1 MSKLIFNNSL
11 FNDSPNFFHLY
22 SRPNGQNGQSWLVI
36 KEIKINTIFNNSF
49 KALFL
54 STSCADKIERKKIN
68 ARREQEI
75 KMTPKGAKI
84 FPFKWII
91 ESLIQHQNYSSIR
104 LNEMESKLKRC
115 IWRAFL
121 LIVQHYNTFSGFATE
136 SGKISFLIFNQQMC
150 KLWFIP
156 FFILNSQKTIFLLF
170 LFGKAEDDDD

>member
-1 MSKLIFNNSL
+1 MSKLIYYNSL

-91 ESLIQHQNYSSIR
+91 ESLIQHQNYSSIM
-104 LNEMESKLKRC
+104 LNEMESKLKDASEEPFYWLFNTRT
-115 IWRAFL
+115 L
-121 LIVQHYNTFSGFATE
+121 LAD
-136 SGKISFLIFNQQMC
+136 LQQ
-150 KLWFIP
+150 KVA
-156 FFILNSQKTIFLLF
+156 K
-170 LFGKAEDDDD
+170 